1 MKFTEAL
8 SKMTR
13 GIIVPRK
20 GMKFYVGDFVQIEMR
35 VLAWSAGDL
44 EKLALAASGVDM
56 YKRQASHL
64 YGVAIEDVTKDQRQA
79 AKSGELAFQY
89 GGGIGS
95 MATFSKVYGV
105 DLTPIYYSLWQ
116 SATPEEQSSAEWSY
130 DFYMRNEPEDPLG
143 KPAALAADIL
153 KQRWRR
159 SNPITVQHWANL
171 EAATVGAIETGSC
184 VPCGRCTW
192 FTDDIFLYCRLP
204 SGRDM
209 VYPFYYLK
217 GGKTSRSKKSFGY
230 KGTKDGRF
238 QHISTYGGK
247 LAENETQAIS
257 RDILTQAI
265 LRLESCFPVAFHAHD
280 EIISE
285 VPDYFESN
293 HFDYFKQLMA
303 HPEPWTEGIPIA
315 IDAKEMARYG
325 KI

>member
-8 SKMTR
+8 SKMVR

-20 GMKFYVGDFVQIEMR
+20 GMKFFVGDFTQIEMR
-35 VLAWSAGDL
+35 VLAWSAGDVN
-44 EKLALAASGVDM
+44 KLRLAASGVDM
-56 YKRQASHL
+56 YKLQATHL
-64 YGVAIEDVTKDQRQA
+64 YGVALEDVTKDQRQA

-105 DLTPIYYSLWQ
+105 DLTPIFQVLWA
-116 SATPEEQSSAEWSY
+116 SASPEEKNSAEWSY
-130 DFYMRNEPEDPLG
+130 EFYLSKDPDDPLKKDAG
-143 KPAALAADIL
+143 LAADIL

-171 EAATVGAIETGSC
+171 EASTVAAIESGQVISC
-184 VPCGRCTW
+184 GNSQW
-192 FTDDIFLYCRLP
+192 FTNDVFLYLRLP
-204 SGRDM
+204 SGRD
-209 VYPFYYLK
+209 VAYPFYYIK
-217 GGKTSRSKKSFGY
+217 GGVRSKKSFGY
-230 KGTKDGRF
+230 KGTKDGRY

-257 RDILTQAI
+257 RDILTKAI
-265 LRLESCFPVAFHAHD
+265 LRLEKFFPVAFHAHD

-285 VPDYFESN
+285 VPDHYGEPEFAQ
-293 HFDYFKQLMA
+293 FKSLMA
-303 HPEPWTEGIPIA
+303 YQDPWTQGIPIA
-315 IDAKEMARYG
+315 IDAKEMYRYG

>member
-64 YGVAIEDVTKDQRQA
+64 YGVPIEDVTKDQRQA

-95 MATFSKVYGV
+95 MATFSKTFGV
-105 DLTPIYYSLWQ
+105 DLTPIYYDLWQ
-116 SATPEEQSSAEWSY
+116 SATPEEKDKAEWSY
-130 DFYMRNEPEDPLG
+130 DFYMRKDPEDPLV

-171 EAATVGAIETGSC
+171 EAATVRAIETGEVVS
-184 VPCGRCTW
+184 CGRSQW
-192 FTDDIFLYCRLP
+192 FTNDIFLYLRLP
-204 SGRDM
+204 SGRD
-209 VYPFYYLK
+209 VAYPFYYLK
-217 GGKTSRSKKSFGY
+217 GGKTERSKKSFGY
-230 KGTKDGRF
+230 KGTKDGRY

-257 RDILTQAI
+257 RDILTKAI
-265 LRLESCFPVAFHAHD
+265 LRLEGVYPVAFHAHD

-285 VPDYFESN
+285 VPVEYDDRHFE
-293 HFDYFKQLMA
+293 HFKQLMA
-303 HPEPWTEGIPIA
+303 HQEAWTQGIPIA
-315 IDAKEMARYG
+315 VDAKEMNRYG